1 MPKLSSIAQAL
12 ARSKA
17 EGRIALMPFMTVG
30 YPDLQTSI
38 ELVRAMVAAGAE
50 AIELG
55 VPFSDPL
62 ADGPTIQKASH
73 QALQNGTTPADA
85 IDMVRALR
93 RAGVAV
99 PLILMGYCNT
109 FLAKGEDRFISDAAA
124 AGADGF
130 IIVDL
135 PPEESD
141 GVLAVCRKLGLDLI
155 YLLAPTSDDGRIAE
169 VLPRASGFIYCVS
182 VVGVTGARAQ
192 LASELPDFL
201 RHLRTK
207 TDLPLAVGFGISKRE
222 HVEALRGLA
231 DAAIV
236 ASALIDIVESS
247 PREKRVGHVQDY
259 VEVLTGRR
267 EDMAQGH

>member
-1 MPKLSSIAQAL
+1 
-12 ARSKA
+12 
-17 EGRIALMPFMTVG
+17 
-30 YPDLQTSI
+30 
-38 ELVRAMVAAGAE
+38 VAAGAD
-50 AIELG
+50 ALELG

-62 ADGPTIQKASH
+62 ADGPTIQRASYK
-73 QALQNGTTPADA
+73 ALQGGTVPTDA
-85 IDMVRALR
+85 IDMVGQLR
-93 RAGVAV
+93 SAGVAV

-109 FLAKGEDRFISDAAA
+109 FLAKGEDRFVSDSAA

-141 GVLAVCRKLGLDLI
+141 EALVTCRRLGLSLI
-155 YLLAPTSDDGRIAE
+155 YLLAPTSDEGRIAE
-169 VLPRASGFIYCVS
+169 VVRRASGFIYCVS
-182 VVGVTGARAQ
+182 VVGVTGARSQ
-192 LASELPDFL
+192 LAAELPDFL
-201 RHLRTK
+201 RRLRRQ

-222 HVEALRGLA
+222 HVEALQGLA

-247 PREKRVGHVQDY
+247 PRDERVGRVRNY

>member
-1 MPKLSSIAQAL
+1 MPQLSRLQAMF
-12 ARSKA
+12 ARARA
-17 EGRIALMPFMTVG
+17 EKRVALMPFMTVG
-30 YPDLQTSI
+30 YPDLATSI
-38 ELVRAMVAAGAE
+38 ELVKGMVAAGAD

-62 ADGPTIQKASH
+62 ADGPTIQRASY
-73 QALQNGTTPADA
+73 QALQGGTTPADA
-85 IDMVRALR
+85 IDMVTALR

-109 FLAKGEDRFISDAAA
+109 FLAKGEDRFVSDAAH
-124 AGADGF
+124 AGADGL

-141 GVLAVCRKLGLDLI
+141 GTLATCRKLGLDLI
-155 YLLAPTSDDGRIAE
+155 YLLAPTSDEGRVAE
-169 VLPRASGFIYCVS
+169 VLARAGGFIYCVS
-182 VVGVTGARAQ
+182 VVGVTGARTE
-192 LASELPDFL
+192 LAAELPDFL
-201 RHLRTK
+201 RRLRRK

-222 HVEALRGLA
+222 HVEALQGLA

-247 PREKRVGHVQDY
+247 PRQERVDRVRDY
-259 VEVLTGRR
+259 VEVLTGRT
-267 EDMAQGH
+267 EDMA

>member
-1 MPKLSSIAQAL
+1 MSRLREMF
-12 ARSKA
+12 ARTRA
-17 EGRIALMPFMTVG
+17 EGRLAFMPFVTVG
-30 YPDLQTSI
+30 YPDLTTSI
-38 ELVRAMVAAGAE
+38 ELVKAMVAAGAD
-50 AIELG
+50 AVELG

-62 ADGPTIQKASH
+62 ADGPTIQKASYK
-73 QALQNGTTPADA
+73 ALQGGTVPSDA
-85 IDMVRALR
+85 IDMVVTLR
-93 RAGVAV
+93 SAGVAV

-109 FLAKGEDRFISDAAA
+109 FLAKGEDRFISASAA

-141 GVLAVCRKLGLDLI
+141 GALATCRKSGLDLI
-155 YLLAPTSDDGRIAE
+155 YLLAPTSDEGRIAE
-169 VLPRASGFIYCVS
+169 VVHRASGFIYCVS
-182 VVGVTGARAQ
+182 VVGVTGARTQ
-192 LASELPDFL
+192 LAAELPDFL
-201 RHLRTK
+201 RRLRAK

-222 HVEALRGLA
+222 HVEALAGLA

-247 PREKRVGHVQDY
+247 PRDERVGRVRDY

>member
-1 MPKLSSIAQAL
+1 MSRLTETF
-12 ARSKA
+12 ARSRA
-17 EGRIALMPFMTVG
+17 EGRVAIMPFMTAG

-38 ELVRAMVAAGAE
+38 DLVKAMVAAGAD
-50 AIELG
+50 AIEIG

-62 ADGPTIQKASH
+62 ADGPTIQKASY
-73 QALQNGTTPADA
+73 QALQQGTTPQDA
-85 IDMVRALR
+85 IDMVSSLR

-141 GVLAVCRKLGLDLI
+141 GALALCRKLGLDLI
-155 YLLAPTSDDGRIAE
+155 YLLAPPSDDRRIAE
-169 VLPRASGFIYCVS
+169 VLPRAGGFIYCVG

-192 LASELPDFL
+192 LAEELPDFL
-201 RHLRTK
+201 RRLRVK
-207 TDLPLAVGFGISKRE
+207 TDLPLAVGFGISKRA
-222 HVEALRGLA
+222 HVEALKGLA

-247 PREKRVGHVQDY
+247 PRDQRVDRVRDY
-259 VEVLTGRR
+259 VEVLTGRS
-267 EDMAQGH
+267 EDMA